1 MPSSV
6 SFGMRPRIAIA
17 RSNSSALSPC
27 AAANSGVTLL
37 PPVIRY
43 PERGV
48 PPACGRDG
56 RGPNPPPRSLQRAD
70 EAAKE
75 GLPVGAA
82 EERVGRV
89 LGMGHQAQD
98 RARLVK
104 DTGDRAGRAVEI
116 VIVAQMS
123 RGAAITEGDE
133 TALLEP
139 IERVRIG
146 GIAAVVMRDGHA
158 DRLTR
163 RVAAGENRLVVLDAQ
178 MDVL

>member
-6 SFGMRPRIAIA
+6 RFGMRPRIAIA

-70 EAAKE
+70 EAGKE

-82 EERVGRV
+82 EERVRRV
-89 LGMGHQAQD
+89 LGMRHQSEDGAGFVED
-98 RARLVK
+98 AS
-104 DTGDRAGRAVEI
+104 DRAGRAVEI
-116 VIVAQMS
+116 VIIAQLS

-133 TALLEP
+133 AVLLEP

-146 GIAAVVMRDGHA
+146 GIAAVVMRDG
-158 DRLTR
+158 
-163 RVAAGENRLVVLDAQ
+163 
-178 MDVL
+178 